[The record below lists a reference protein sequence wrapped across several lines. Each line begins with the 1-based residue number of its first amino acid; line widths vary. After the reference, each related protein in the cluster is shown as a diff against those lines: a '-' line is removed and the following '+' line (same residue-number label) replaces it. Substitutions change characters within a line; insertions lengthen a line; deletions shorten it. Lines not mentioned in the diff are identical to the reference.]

1 MKWQIKR
8 GRKQTRLSGMCSK
21 KNYSYKRSKWKDNI
35 VEVLKRKIKEIK
47 IVSKPASF
55 KDKQKILT
63 KTWKVKGINL
73 YTNEDYS

>member
-1 MKWQIKR
+1 M
-8 GRKQTRLSGMCSK
+8 
-21 KNYSYKRSKWKDNI
+21 
-35 VEVLKRKIKEIK
+35 EVLKRKIKEIK

-63 KTWKVKGINL
+63 KTWKVKGINV